1 MALPAKRVLVGVPT
15 RVCHLPSGKSLL
27 ACVSQSEH
35 GQAMGFTLSKLF
47 DKLFSKKQMRILMG
61 KFLGFV
67 VFRQ

>member
-1 MALPAKRVLVGVPT
+1 
-15 RVCHLPSGKSLL
+15 
-27 ACVSQSEH
+27 
-35 GQAMGFTLSKLF
+35 MGFTLSKLF